1 MFINFPYTCW
11 RWNVSHVCI
20 KEETNLSLPWF
31 FESLADA
38 TYQWTVQ
45 LRPFRC
51 GNRSGQQEY
60 HKISQQSIPRIHLRE
75 LFMDG
80 WKPRSL
86 SSQSPA
92 SRKAISME
100 TVHTI
105 LRFIDIHATSYLE
118 YIYWLLVA
126 IMELI
131 QQHLSTRPK
140 SGCWSPSQSDADT
153 ELSPCLT
160 FIAAQRQRSY
170 A

>member
-1 MFINFPYTCW
+1 MLTMERLACLHKRRDKVEFAMVFRELGWCHLSMN
-11 RWNVSHVCI
+11 SAAS
-20 KEETNLSLPWF
+20 SLPLW
-31 FESLADA
+31 
-38 TYQWTVQ
+38 
-45 LRPFRC
+45 
-51 GNRSGQQEY
+51 NRSGQQEY

-75 LFMDG
+75 LFTNG

-86 SSQSPA
+86 SSRSPA